1 MNQVSTEGN
10 AKSYDVQQIDTTPGT
25 VIQGKDGKVAKSKP
39 RKRGWGPVQ
48 PERKSKR
55 VPRDGVT
62 MLEKAQALKS
72 RTTWKMRK
80 VKKFRNIFLLLLC

>member
-25 VIQGKDGKVAKSKP
+25 VIQGKDGKVAK

-48 PERKSKR
+48 LERKSKR

-72 RTTWKMRK
+72 KNNLENEK
-80 VKKFRNIFLLLLC
+80 GKKFQNIFLLLLC